1 MLEIDKILQL
11 KKEYI
16 LYKLEVDEGMFW
28 LFNIENGDSFKLN
41 ETSYYMLSL
50 FNGKRSI
57 GKIQKCI
64 LDEYP
69 DSDANIVLNDFEE
82 LIKKMKKNNIFK
94 ERGMNSGKKE
104 QSFQ

>member
-1 MLEIDKILQL
+1 MLEVDKALQL
-11 KKEYI
+11 KEEFI

-41 ETSYYMLSL
+41 KTSYYMLSM

-57 GKIQKCI
+57 GEIQKCI

-69 DSDANIVLNDFEE
+69 DSDPDVVLRDFEE
-82 LIKKMKKNNIFK
+82 LIKNMNRKNIFK
-94 ERGMNSGKKE
+94 ERGHE
-104 QSFQ
+104 